1 MPFRYSTFG
10 ERFTR
15 PSGAFELMDDL
26 ARAMSGQSSVFML
39 GGGNPGRIPAMQRVF
54 RERLQE
60 VAADRAL
67 FDRMLANYAHPSGE
81 HSFRAALAAL
91 LHREYGWPLSAENIA
106 LTAGSQAAFF
116 MLFNLFGGE
125 SSEGSKRRIL
135 LPLTPEYVGYSN
147 VTLGEDLLTARR
159 STITHLDDDLF
170 KYGLDFGNL
179 SIDEHISAVCVS
191 RPTNP
196 TGNVLTDAEMLRLE
210 DACRDANIPLIV
222 DNAYGAPFPNIV
234 FTEAT
239 PRWNASTIF
248 CLSLSKLGLPGVRT
262 GIVVADEPIIQ
273 ALANMIAVLNLAVGS
288 VGPVLVQPLID
299 SGEILEL
306 SRKTIRPFYQDKA
319 TRAVALLRRE
329 LKGLPFRI
337 HKPEGAF
344 FLWLWL
350 EGLPNGSAA
359 LYRRLKRAG
368 VAVLPGDH
376 FFAGLHEPWAHSE
389 ECLRLSVAQDDE
401 TVERGIRLLARE
413 VRALYSDRCP
423 G

>member
-1 MPFRYSTFG
+1 
-10 ERFTR
+10 
-15 PSGAFELMDDL
+15 MDDL
-26 ARAMSGQSSVFML
+26 ARAMSGQSSLLML
-39 GGGNPGRIPAMQRVF
+39 GGGNPGRIPAMQRIF
-54 RERLQE
+54 RKRLEE
-60 VAADRAL
+60 VAADRAQ
-67 FDRMLANYAHPSGE
+67 FDRMLANYAHPAGE
-81 HSFRAALAAL
+81 HRFRASLAEL
-91 LHREYGWPLSAENIA
+91 LRREYGWPLDAENIA

-116 MLFNLFGGE
+116 MLFNLFAGERPDGG
-125 SSEGSKRRIL
+125 KRRIL
-135 LPLTPEYVGYSN
+135 LPLTPEYVGYEK

-159 STITHLDDDLF
+159 STIAHLDDDLF
-170 KYGLDFGNL
+170 KYGLDFDSL
-179 SIDEHISAVCVS
+179 AIDEHISAVCVS

-210 DACRDANIPLIV
+210 GACREANIPLIV

-234 FTEAT
+234 FTDAT
-239 PRWNASTIF
+239 PRWNAGTIF

-262 GIVVADEPIIQ
+262 GIVVADEPIVQ
-273 ALANMIAVLNLAVGS
+273 ALANMTAVHSLAVGG
-288 VGPVLVQPLID
+288 VGPVLMQPLIE

-306 SRKTIRPFYQDKA
+306 SLRNIRPFYRDKA
-319 TRAVALLRRE
+319 ARATALLRRE

-376 FFAGLHEPWAHSE
+376 FFAGLSEHWTHSE

-401 TVERGIRLLARE
+401 TVEQGIRLLARE
-413 VRALYSDRCP
+413 VRAVFA
-423 G
+423 GH

>member
-1 MPFRYSTFG
+1 MAFQYSNFG
-10 ERFTR
+10 ERFTQ

-26 ARAMSGQSSVFML
+26 ARAMSGQSELLML
-39 GGGNPGRIPAMQRVF
+39 GGGNPGRIPAMQRIF
-54 RERLQE
+54 RKRLAE

-67 FDRMLANYAHPSGE
+67 FDRMLANYAHPAGE
-81 HSFRAALAAL
+81 HRFRSSLAKL
-91 LHREYGWPLSAENIA
+91 LREEYGWPLGAQNIA

-116 MLFNLFGGE
+116 MLFNLFAGERPDGGK
-125 SSEGSKRRIL
+125 SRIL
-135 LPLTPEYVGYSN
+135 LPLAPEYVGYSN

-159 STITHLDDDLF
+159 STITRLDDDLF

-179 SIDEHISAVCVS
+179 AIDEHVSAVCVS

-210 DACRDANIPLIV
+210 DACREANIPLIV

-234 FTEAT
+234 FTEAS
-239 PRWNASTIF
+239 PRWNAGTIF

-273 ALANMIAVLNLAVGS
+273 ALANMVAVLNLAVGS
-288 VGPVLVQPLID
+288 VGPVLVQPLIENGD
-299 SGEILEL
+299 ILDL
-306 SRKTIRPFYQDKA
+306 SLNTIRPFYRDKA
-319 TRAVALLRRE
+319 MRAVALLRRE

-350 EGLPNGSAA
+350 EGLPNGSAS
-359 LYRRLKRAG
+359 LYRRLKQAG
-368 VAVLPGDH
+368 VAVLPGEH
-376 FFAGLHEPWAHSE
+376 FFAGLSEPWAHSE

-401 TVERGIRLLARE
+401 TIESGIRLLARE
-413 VRALYSDRCP
+413 VRAAFSGR
-423 G
+423 

>member
-81 HSFRAALAAL
+81 HRFRSSLASL
-91 LHREYGWPLSAENIA
+91 LRREYGWPLTAENIA
-106 LTAGSQAAFF
+106 LTAGSQSAFF
-116 MLFNLFGGE
+116 MLFNLFAGE
-125 SSEGSKRRIL
+125 SPEGGKKRIL

-159 STITHLDDDLF
+159 STITHIDDDLF

-179 SIDEHISAVCVS
+179 AIDEHVSAVCVS

-210 DACRDANIPLIV
+210 EACRDASIPLIV

-239 PRWNASTIF
+239 PRWNAGTIF

-273 ALANMIAVLNLAVGS
+273 ALGNMIAVLNLAVGS

-299 SGEILEL
+299 SGEILEF
-306 SRKTIRPFYQDKA
+306 SQDTIRPFYQEKA

-350 EGLPNGSAA
+350 EGLPDGSAA
-359 LYRRLKRAG
+359 LYRRLKQAG

-376 FFAGLHEPWAHSE
+376 FFAGLAEPWAHSS
-389 ECLRLSVAQDDE
+389 ECLRLSVARDDE

-413 VRALYSDRCP
+413 VKTVYSAR
-423 G
+423 